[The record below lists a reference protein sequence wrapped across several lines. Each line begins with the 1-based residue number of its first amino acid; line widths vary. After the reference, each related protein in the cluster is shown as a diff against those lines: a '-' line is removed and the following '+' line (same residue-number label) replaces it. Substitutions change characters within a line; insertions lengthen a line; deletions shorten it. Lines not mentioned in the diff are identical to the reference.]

1 MSDDGWVMT
10 DGVEEVMVVGHCGL
24 GMLGGDTDGWTAD
37 VGRVI
42 TGGRRSTG
50 GVRQVGQSDGNG
62 GHWVSGGWM
71 WRFVGELGGL
81 GATGLLLPVILILGG
96 GLLRSW

>member
-1 MSDDGWVMT
+1 MSDDGWVVT
-10 DGVEEVMVVGHCGL
+10 DGVEEVMVVGHGGL

-50 GVRQVGQSDGNG
+50 GVRQVGQSDGQ
-62 GHWVSGGWM
+62 
-71 WRFVGELGGL
+71 RRAL
-81 GATGLLLPVILILGG
+81 GAGRVDVAFCG
-96 GLLRSW
+96 